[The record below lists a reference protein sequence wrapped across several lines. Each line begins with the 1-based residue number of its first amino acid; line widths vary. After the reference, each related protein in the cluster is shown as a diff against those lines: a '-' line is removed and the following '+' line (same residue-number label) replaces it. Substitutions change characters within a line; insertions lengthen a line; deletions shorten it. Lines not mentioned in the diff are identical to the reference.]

1 MKYINSIKIFLIIFS
16 ILLLNT
22 IIFVS
27 CEKDTSV
34 DNIDSELN
42 STPIEPNSQSMPLV
56 VVSES
61 LTTVQAVGLLTPS
74 VVQISTEQLS
84 LGSFNQVIPRSG
96 VGSGIILD
104 YQGHI
109 LTNNHVVEGRNTI
122 DVTLSDGRSF
132 EANLVGS
139 DPRTDLAVIKIS
151 GENLIP
157 AKLGNSENLLVGED
171 VIAVGH
177 ALALKGGPTVS
188 KGVISALERTID
200 LDAQTSM
207 VDLIQTDASINPG
220 NSGGPLSNL
229 AGEVI
234 GINTAII
241 DDSNG
246 IGFAINIDDAKIV
259 TDQLVKK
266 GEVQR
271 GFIGISPF
279 NVTKALKEQLELPVE
294 EGVVVGRVIPDFPA
308 SQSGIEVEDVIVKL
322 NEVPIT
328 NAGDLSKFLISNSP
342 GINILV
348 TFYRKSEL
356 MQTELTLGWSA
367 CLHMGR
373 AMDNKKDVKIAIS
386 MLKRNNCSKAI
397 SIARDARDM
406 LGANGILDEYP
417 IMRHLVNLE
426 TVKTYEGTEDI
437 HTLIL
442 GKFQTNIDAF

>member
-1 MKYINSIKIFLIIFS
+1 MRYINLYKIFLIV
-16 ILLLNT
+16 LLNL
-22 IIFVS
+22 IFLIA
-27 CEKDTSV
+27 CD
-34 DNIDSELN
+34 N
-42 STPIEPNSQSMPLV
+42 STDANGTSSDLTSQSVKPVNTSIPLV

-61 LTTVQAVGLLTPS
+61 LTTIQAVGLLTPS

-104 YQGHI
+104 TQGHI
-109 LTNNHVVEGRNTI
+109 LTNNHVVEGRNSI

-132 EANLVGS
+132 EATLVGS
-139 DPRTDLAVIKIS
+139 DPRTDLAVIKITS
-151 GENLIP
+151 ESLVP

-259 TDQLVKK
+259 SDQLVKK

-294 EGVVVGRVIPDFPA
+294 EGVVIGRVIPEFPA
-308 SQSGIEVEDVIVKL
+308 SQSGMQVEDVIIKL
-322 NEVPIT
+322 NQVDIT
-328 NAGDLSKFLISNSP
+328 NAGDLSKFLISNAP
-342 GINILV
+342 GTKILV

-356 MQTELTLGWSA
+356 MQLELTLS
-367 CLHMGR
+367 
-373 AMDNKKDVKIAIS
+373 
-386 MLKRNNCSKAI
+386 
-397 SIARDARDM
+397 DA
-406 LGANGILDEYP
+406 P
-417 IMRHLVNLE
+417 
-426 TVKTYEGTEDI
+426 
-437 HTLIL
+437 
-442 GKFQTNIDAF
+442 

>member
-1 MKYINSIKIFLIIFS
+1 MRYINLYKIFLIV
-16 ILLLNT
+16 LLNL
-22 IIFVS
+22 IFLIA
-27 CEKDTSV
+27 CE
-34 DNIDSELN
+34 N
-42 STPIEPNSQSMPLV
+42 STDANGTSSDLTSQSVKPVNTSIPLV

-61 LTTVQAVGLLTPS
+61 LTTIQAVGLLTPS

-104 YQGHI
+104 TQGHI
-109 LTNNHVVEGRNTI
+109 LTNNHVVEGRNSI

-132 EANLVGS
+132 EATLVGS
-139 DPRTDLAVIKIS
+139 DPRTDLAVIKITS
-151 GENLIP
+151 ESLVP

-259 TDQLVKK
+259 SDQLVKK

-294 EGVVVGRVIPDFPA
+294 EGVVIQNFGTQSHPIVRTTKIKSNGITIATNQTADARAIFKGIVMTVLSYKGSNPTVLVQHGNYITAYTNLESVYVKKGQNLGAKEKIGRVF
-308 SQSGIEVEDVIVKL
+308 
-322 NEVPIT
+322 T
-328 NAGDLSKFLISNSP
+328 NPNTGK
-342 GINILV
+342 
-348 TFYRKSEL
+348 
-356 MQTELTLGWSA
+356 TELKFSIFQSSTPLNPKGWIYR
-367 CLHMGR
+367 L
-373 AMDNKKDVKIAIS
+373 
-386 MLKRNNCSKAI
+386 
-397 SIARDARDM
+397 
-406 LGANGILDEYP
+406 
-417 IMRHLVNLE
+417 
-426 TVKTYEGTEDI
+426 
-437 HTLIL
+437 
-442 GKFQTNIDAF
+442 